1 MSDPW
6 TIDEVDVD
14 GAIREAADKVDPHT
28 RASFLKKA
36 GIGVGVV
43 AGGSALMGLAPGI
56 AMAGPP
62 ASDVAI
68 LNFALTLEYLEAA
81 FYAGA
86 RSNASAFTGDTRNFV
101 DVVAGHEATHVAF
114 LKKALGSAAVKSPKF
129 DFMGTSSSGYGG
141 AATGRSAGVPMRLP
155 PIAHSFGCEPAPGH
169 AADPILDMGL
179 KGQPR
184 CGARSSMQSGFLW
197 LASGTWASQ
206 QSGEQKWRGRRFLL
220 QVETEQ
226 QYHNEPNGIGF
237 LHTLQ
242 RVHASLPPFMTPE
255 PTTPGRRAQARPMYL
270 SLSRACATLSPCPAP

>member
-43 AGGSALMGLAPGI
+43 TGGSALMGLAPGI

-101 DVVAGHEATHVAF
+101 DVVATHEATHVAF

-129 DFMGTSSSGYGG
+129 DFKGTNQEQAKFQATSQLLEDTGVSAYAGQGPLLKTKAIV
-141 AATGRSAGVPMRLP
+141 AAALSIHSVEARHAAWMRH
-155 PIAHSFGCEPAPGH
+155 IRQVAPAPFAFDPAKTKAQIL
-169 AADPILDMGL
+169 AAV
-179 KGQPR
+179 KGT
-184 CGARSSMQSGFLW
+184 GFIV
-197 LASGTWASQ
+197 G
-206 QSGEQKWRGRRFLL
+206 
-220 QVETEQ
+220 
-226 QYHNEPNGIGF
+226 
-237 LHTLQ
+237 
-242 RVHASLPPFMTPE
+242 
-255 PTTPGRRAQARPMYL
+255 
-270 SLSRACATLSPCPAP
+270 